1 MESLMYWT
9 SHRLDTE
16 ILQKEDTELQFV
28 KDIVFRIT
36 LNESSEDTKLTPKK
50 EWSYKLCKL
59 D

>member
-1 MESLMYWT
+1 MESLMYCT

-36 LNESSEDTKLTPKK
+36 LNESSDDTKLFPKK
-50 EWSYKLCKL
+50 E
-59 D
+59 

>member
-50 EWSYKLCKL
+50 NEVTNYAN
-59 D
+59 